1 MDISGGGLGL
11 PSGGVAE
18 LKGLA
23 VQLGK
28 DLDIKHMKA
37 NVEDEARSKSCWKLT
52 ITFKETGG
60 KLWFLKSWLLSRVD
74 INNRRRRS

>member
-1 MDISGGGLGL
+1 MDKSGGGLGL

-18 LKGLA
+18 LEGLT

-37 NVEDEARSKSCWKLT
+37 NAGEEEKSKSSWKLV
-52 ITFKETGG
+52 ITFKETGR
-60 KLWFLKSWLLSRVD
+60 KSGFSD
-74 INNRRRRS
+74 DADSY